1 MKLNPI
7 ASEART
13 KKTFPA
19 RAVGFFMVCAGTVE
33 SRTCPRLELLS
44 RLNDGRNKGEQHV
57 NKMIKRGQQCKPLA
71 RVRLYDRMDGFSLA
85 RAIHAPNGPY

>member
-7 ASEART
+7 ASEARA
-13 KKTFPA
+13 KKHSLHALWHF
-19 RAVGFFMVCAGTVE
+19 VVCAGTVE

-57 NKMIKRGQQCKPLA
+57 NKMVQRGQQCKPKA
-71 RVRLYDRMDGFSLA
+71 RVRLYDSMDGFSLA
-85 RAIHAPNGPY
+85 RAIHVPNGPC